1 MELHTTTVELSKKI
15 ITANVLRNT
24 LQDKDP
30 NEEKEVQ
37 HNHEL
42 RHYEDKKLPGEE
54 NNEAFTFENLE
65 IPRLW
70 IQGSEVTEM
79 DQLWFDIESSFFGPD
94 EVDIDTDNKKETNL
108 RVQSS
113 KVDTDTDSEAA
124 DIGEENSEQN
134 MENIF
139 LIQRGSSDEDIKSK
153 ELIESN
159 PSTKGFLEETHSGQL
174 VPMDCMVGAQFEE
187 TKKQNQ
193 NEQFNKTKIWTKYN
207 SPQILYLSKLTITVV
222 QLLFS
227 LILIL
232 AASHLYDASMAT
244 VALLSQ
250 IETAT
255 SHSSTW
261 LQVEDIV
268 PKQFQNHWVEGLKHS
283 SDHN

>member
-1 MELHTTTVELSKKI
+1 
-15 ITANVLRNT
+15 
-24 LQDKDP
+24 
-30 NEEKEVQ
+30 
-37 HNHEL
+37 
-42 RHYEDKKLPGEE
+42 
-54 NNEAFTFENLE
+54 
-65 IPRLW
+65 
-70 IQGSEVTEM
+70 M

-94 EVDIDTDNKKETNL
+94 EVDTDTDNKKETNL

-159 PSTKGFLEETHSGQL
+159 PSTKGFLEETHSGQFIL
-174 VPMDCMVGAQFEE
+174 MDCREEAQFEE

-193 NEQFNKTKIWTKYN
+193 NEQFNKTKIWT
-207 SPQILYLSKLTITVV
+207 QILYSSKLTITMV

-232 AASHLYDASMAT
+232 AAS
-244 VALLSQ
+244 
-250 IETAT
+250 
-255 SHSSTW
+255 
-261 LQVEDIV
+261 
-268 PKQFQNHWVEGLKHS
+268 
-283 SDHN
+283 